1 MRIRVIIGICIVYT
15 MVFVV
20 SAWATVLPKTAEL
33 VPAETIV
40 LVDISDVNQLRA
52 KFEKSSI
59 YRLYK
64 DPAMAAFVG
73 NLTGKLREKMAA
85 EVDSVTGL
93 KGMLDANGLPEGRLA
108 FAFVPAAN
116 AGPGQEPSFL
126 VVCQWGANSG
136 RVKENFDKK
145 AALAIEKGAG
155 RSIEEYR
162 EVNIVTLTTEASP
175 QRVPDWE
182 GKPEDGTITDKTV
195 QLPPEREVYCFID
208 DCLIAGNSVETV
220 KFAVSRIKGAG
231 GTALAADTEYVATM
245 GEVGP
250 YHDVDFYVNLKQL
263 INRIVAGDT
272 SAKARMTISNLGLDN
287 VSGLGCSLGVGAT
300 ESSSLSGK
308 AFLRTTGTRKG
319 VLKMLEA
326 QAEVVRPPRFIPASA
341 YSVSFLNLD
350 IRRAYDELV
359 SIIYGFNPAMAT
371 MMQGPLVMPDAEGGP
386 AVSLRPDIIEY
397 LGSQIVITQSANKPF
412 SIGAMPTETLI
423 AVSVNNRSALEK
435 SIALI
440 HKRLMVPNNPEPT
453 RELLGHTIYMLGP
466 VGMPV
471 FGGAAPMQTAAAGPR
486 ETPPA
491 EKMAFTITDT
501 HLIFGPELAVE
512 RAIRTL
518 AGAESEPIGSA
529 EWFAAAKSAVPS
541 VVGMAG
547 FENNAASGELLWWML
562 KQSAKNRRADL
573 GMGPAAAVL
582 AGPDLWE
589 LADFNLLPEFDVV
602 RKFFGYS
609 AFYGITRAD
618 GFLFEFKY
626 IDPRSKD
633 AH

>member
-1 MRIRVIIGICIVYT
+1 MAV
-15 MVFVV
+15 MAVV
-20 SAWATVLPKTAEL
+20 VDAAVLPKTAEL

-40 LVDISDVNQLRA
+40 LVDISDFNQLRA
-52 KFEKSSI
+52 KFEKGTI
-59 YRLYK
+59 YKLYK
-64 DPAMAAFVG
+64 DPAMVAFVG
-73 NLTGKLREKMAA
+73 NFTGKIREKMAA

-93 KGMLDANGLPEGRLA
+93 KGMFDANGLPEGRLA

-162 EVNIVTLTTEASP
+162 DVNIVTLTTEAAP

-182 GKPEDGTITDKTV
+182 SKPDDGNITYKTV
-195 QLPPEREVYCFID
+195 QPPPEREVYCFID
-208 DCLIAGNSVETV
+208 DCLIAGDSVETV
-220 KFAVSRIKGAG
+220 KFAVARIKGAG
-231 GTALAADTEYVATM
+231 GTALAADTDYVAIM

-263 INRIVAGDT
+263 INRIVTGDT
-272 SAKARMTISNLGLDN
+272 SAKARMTISNLGFDN
-287 VSGLGCSLGVGAT
+287 LTGLGCSLGVGET

-326 QAEVVRPPRFIPASA
+326 KTEAVRPPRFIPASA
-341 YSVSFLNLD
+341 FSVSFLNID

-386 AVSLRPDIIEY
+386 TVSLRPDIIEY
-397 LGSQIVITQSANKPF
+397 LGSQIVITQSVNKPF
-412 SIGAMPTETLI
+412 SIGAMPTETLF
-423 AVSVNNRSALEK
+423 AVSVSNRAALEK
-435 SIALI
+435 SIALV

-453 RELLGHTIYMLGP
+453 RELLGHTIYLLGP

-471 FGGAAPMQTAAAGPR
+471 FGGAAPMAEIPEQRAV
-486 ETPPA
+486 PPA
-491 EKMAFTITDT
+491 AKMAFTITDT
-501 HLIFGPELAVE
+501 HLIFGPEPAVE

-529 EWFAAAKSAVPS
+529 EWFAVAKSAVPS

-562 KQSAKNRRADL
+562 KQSAKNRRADF

-589 LADFNLLPEFDVV
+589 LADFNLLPDFDVV

-626 IDPRSKD
+626 IDPRSKE